1 MMKFWDRELLQF
13 GILALVNGMRV
24 RSRKKRM
31 MTSVKT
37 LVGSVLSNRITEHL
51 DVSSPV
57 AFVAILYTMKNNIND
72 PIIYW

>member
-13 GILALVNGMRV
+13 GIFGLSEWDESGFEE
-24 RSRKKRM
+24 KRM

-57 AFVAILYTMKNNIND
+57 AFVAILYTMKNIND
-72 PIIYW
+72 PIICW